1 MDTNPLSLR
10 ERVGVRVKNKDYRM
24 NYAYFPGC
32 SLESTA
38 KEFHNSTTLVA
49 SALGIELAE
58 IPDWNCCG
66 ATSAH
71 NLDHELSISLP
82 ARNLGIAERM
92 GMDVIAPCAAC
103 YNRMRSAE
111 VELKVNRALRDD
123 INSKLEKKFS
133 GAITVKSALEVFTQ
147 PEVLAAVSEHIR
159 KPLTGLKPACYYGCL
174 LVRPPKVMGFDDAED
189 PKSLD
194 EAMKTVGAEPIDWYF
209 KNECCGASFGI
220 SKSEIVA
227 KLVGDILSN
236 AKAHG
241 ANCIVT
247 ACPLCMTNL
256 EMRQAAA
263 SKLRGEDLSMP
274 IFFFTELLGLALEAP
289 GIKKCFA
296 SHLIDVNPA
305 LDLIGKEPVA
315 DGAAV

>member
-1 MDTNPLSLR
+1 
-10 ERVGVRVKNKDYRM
+10 M

-38 KEFHNSTTLVA
+38 KEFHSSTTLVA
-49 SALGIELAE
+49 EALGIGLQE

-71 NLDHELSISLP
+71 NLDHDLSISLP

-92 GMDVIAPCAAC
+92 KMDVVAPCAAC

-111 VELKVNRALRDD
+111 VELKSNQALRDD
-123 INSKLEKKFS
+123 INSKLEKKFTGEIS
-133 GAITVKSALEVFTQ
+133 VYSALEVFTQ
-147 PEVLAAVSEHIR
+147 PEVLQRVSENLR
-159 KPLTGLKPACYYGCL
+159 KPLTGLKLACYYGCL
-174 LVRPPKVMGFDDAED
+174 LVRPPKVMGFDDAEE
-189 PKSLD
+189 PVSMD
-194 EAMKTVGAEPIDWYF
+194 EAMKTVGAEPIEWFF

-220 SKSEIVA
+220 SRSSIVA
-227 KLVGDILSN
+227 ELTGKIISN
-236 AKAHG
+236 AKQHG

-263 SKLRGEDLSMP
+263 GKIRGEDLAMP
-274 IFFFTELLGLALEAP
+274 IFFFTELLGLAMEVP

-296 SHLIDVNPA
+296 SHLVDVNPA
-305 LDLIGKEPVA
+305 LDLIGKEPVE
-315 DGAAV
+315 VES